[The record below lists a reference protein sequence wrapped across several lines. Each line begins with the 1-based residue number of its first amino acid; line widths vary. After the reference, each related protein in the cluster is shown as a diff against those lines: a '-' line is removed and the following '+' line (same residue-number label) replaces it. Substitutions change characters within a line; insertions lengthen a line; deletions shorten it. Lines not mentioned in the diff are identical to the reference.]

1 MNPVIQ
7 NLQINSFRGL
17 KGLNLSDL
25 GWVNILVGKNN
36 SGKTTI
42 LEAISIACNPLDPFQ
57 WIGTSERRMNIGRT
71 ANIGRTVTAP
81 RPSLESI
88 KWLFPQENS
97 SSEDRKDQRKIEIN
111 TTGDTDISVE
121 AIITEVYGIGS
132 NKNDNS
138 NDEEDLSPESDYAK
152 SGIYLDVFST
162 APFNGQI
169 NIFED
174 RRDDSK
180 TRTIENFQFWE
191 DERIIQPHRS
201 RDRVLFNH
209 AIVYPSYSSS
219 DVVLAFQLTQ
229 VTKEGEKSNLLE
241 VLRLFDPEILDIH
254 ILSTSSNRL
263 SLYIEHQKLGFAPF
277 YTFGDGLKKTLL
289 IALALPLAKNGILL
303 IDEIETSI
311 HFSALSQVFTWLIQ
325 ACKINKTQLF
335 VTTHSLEA
343 VDAMLDA
350 DSEKDEVVAFRLN
363 DDNKPPQ
370 RFAGE
375 LLQRLRSNR
384 GLDVR

>member
-57 WIGTSERRMNIGRT
+57 WIGTSERRLNIGRT
-71 ANIGRTVTAP
+71 PIAL

-88 KWLFPQENS
+88 KWLFPQEDSNL
-97 SSEDRKDQRKIEIN
+97 EDRKYQRKIEIN
-111 TTGDTDISVE
+111 TTGDTDVSVE
-121 AIITEVYGIGS
+121 AIITEIYGIGADKS
-132 NKNDNS
+132 ENA
-138 NDEEDLSPESDYAK
+138 DEEDLSVESEYAR
-152 SGIYLDVFST
+152 SGIELDVFST
-162 APFNGQI
+162 APFDPQT

-174 RRDDSK
+174 RANPSG

-191 DERIIQPHRS
+191 DERFIQSKRS
-201 RDRVLFNH
+201 RDRALLNH

-219 DVVLAFQLTQ
+219 DVVLAFRLTQ
-229 VTKEGEKSNLLE
+229 VTKEGAKSNLLE

-254 ILSTSSNRL
+254 ILSTFSNQS

-350 DSEKDEVVAFRLN
+350 ESEKDEIVAFRLN
-363 DDNKPPQ
+363 GDDKLPQ

>member
-17 KGLNLSDL
+17 TGLKLADL
-25 GWVNILVGKNN
+25 GWVNILVGENN

-42 LEAISIACNPLDPFQ
+42 LEAVSIACNPLDPFQ
-57 WIGTSERRMNIGRT
+57 WIGTSERRLNIGRT
-71 ANIGRTVTAP
+71 PTAI
-81 RPSLESI
+81 RPNLELI

-97 SSEDRKDQRKIEIN
+97 NLGAGEYQGEIEIN
-111 TTGDTDISVE
+111 LSGRIDISVLATISE
-121 AIITEVYGIGS
+121 ISSIGIRI
-132 NKNDNS
+132 
-138 NDEEDLSPESDYAK
+138 DEEDSQSEAEDLSGLETEYTR
-152 SGIYLDVFST
+152 SGLELEVLST
-162 APFNGQI
+162 APSDGQPTFFNYETQ
-169 NIFED
+169 E
-174 RRDDSK
+174 
-180 TRTIENFQFWE
+180 TFQFWD
-191 DERIIQPHRS
+191 DERFVQRKRLRGKALLSH
-201 RDRVLFNH
+201 V
-209 AIVYPSYSSS
+209 IVYPSYSSS
-219 DVVLAFQLTQ
+219 DVILALRLTQ
-229 VTKEGEKSNLLE
+229 ITKEGAKNNLLE
-241 VLRLFDPEILDIH
+241 VVRLFDPEILDIH
-254 ILSTSSNRL
+254 VLATASNRS

-311 HFSALSQVFTWLIQ
+311 HCSALNKVFSWLVK
-325 ACKINKTQLF
+325 ACKLTQTQLF

-350 DSEKDEVVAFRLN
+350 ESEKDEVVAFRLN
-363 DDNKPPQ
+363 SDNKPPQ
-370 RFAGE
+370 RFGGE

>member
-25 GWVNILVGKNN
+25 GLVNILVGKNN

-57 WIGTSERRMNIGRT
+57 WIGTSERRLNIGRT
-71 ANIGRTVTAP
+71 PTAL

-88 KWLFPQENS
+88 KWLFPQEDSNL
-97 SSEDRKDQRKIEIN
+97 EERQYQGEIEIGVSGQK
-111 TTGDTDISVE
+111 TISVRSTISE
-121 AIITEVYGIGS
+121 IYGIGAI
-132 NKNDNS
+132 KKD
-138 NDEEDLSPESDYAK
+138 DIEEDISISEDINISEAEFAR
-152 SGIYLDVFST
+152 SGVELEIRAT
-162 APFNGQI
+162 APSDDNQPNLFDYEI
-169 NIFED
+169 ED
-174 RRDDSK
+174 M
-180 TRTIENFQFWE
+180 FQFWE
-191 DERIIQPHRS
+191 DERFIQRK
-201 RDRVLFNH
+201 RVRVKALLNH
-209 AIVYPSYSSS
+209 IMVYPSYSSS
-219 DVVLAFQLTQ
+219 DILLALRLTQ
-229 VTKEGEKSNLLE
+229 ITKEGAKDDLLE
-241 VLRLFDPEILDIH
+241 VLRLFDSEIVNLH
-254 ILSTSSNRL
+254 IFASSQNRS

-363 DDNKPPQ
+363 GDEKQPQ

>member
-42 LEAISIACNPLDPFQ
+42 LEAISIACNPLDPLQ
-57 WIGTSERRMNIGRT
+57 WIGTSERRLNIGRT
-71 ANIGRTVTAP
+71 PIAL

-97 SSEDRKDQRKIEIN
+97 NLEERKYQRRIEIN
-111 TTGDTDISVE
+111 TTGDPDISVE
-121 AIITEVYGIGS
+121 AIITEIYGVGTDKS
-132 NKNDNS
+132 DN
-138 NDEEDLSPESDYAK
+138 NADEEELSVESKYAK
-152 SGIYLDVFST
+152 SGIDLDVFST
-162 APFNGQI
+162 APFDRQT
-169 NIFED
+169 NIF
-174 RRDDSK
+174 DDLANHNRN
-180 TRTIENFQFWE
+180 RTIENFQFWE
-191 DERIIQPHRS
+191 DERFIQSKRS
-201 RDRVLFNH
+201 RERALLNH

-219 DVVLAFQLTQ
+219 DVVLAFRLTQ
-229 VTKEGEKSNLLE
+229 VTKQGAKSNLLA

-254 ILSTSSNRL
+254 ILSTSSNRS

-311 HFSALSQVFTWLIQ
+311 HFSALSQVFTWLIK
-325 ACKINKTQLF
+325 ACNINKTQLF
-335 VTTHSLEA
+335 VTAHSLEA

-363 DDNKPPQ
+363 DNNSPPQ

-375 LLQRLRSNR
+375 LLQRLRFDR

>member
-17 KGLNLSDL
+17 TGLNLADL

-57 WIGTSERRMNIGRT
+57 WIGTSERRLNIGRT
-71 ANIGRTVTAP
+71 PMAL

-88 KWLFPQENS
+88 KWLFPQEDSNL
-97 SSEDRKDQRKIEIN
+97 EDRKIEIN
-111 TTGDTDISVE
+111 TTGDNDISVE
-121 AIITEVYGIGS
+121 AIITEVYGTGS
-132 NKNDNS
+132 SKSDNT
-138 NDEEDLSPESDYAK
+138 DDEDLSAESDYAK
-152 SGIYLDVFST
+152 SGIYLDIFST
-162 APFNGQI
+162 PPFNGQI

-174 RRDDSK
+174 RGDSSK
-180 TRTIENFQFWE
+180 TRTTEKFQFWE
-191 DERIIQPHRS
+191 DERFVQPQIS

-219 DVVLAFQLTQ
+219 DVVLAFRLTQ
-229 VTKEGEKSNLLE
+229 VTKEGAKSDLLE

-350 DSEKDEVVAFRLN
+350 DSEKDEIVAFRLN

>member
-57 WIGTSERRMNIGRT
+57 WIGTSERRLNIGRT
-71 ANIGRTVTAP
+71 ATTL

-97 SSEDRKDQRKIEIN
+97 NLEDRKYQRKIEIN
-111 TTGDTDISVE
+111 TNGDADISVE
-121 AIITEVYGIGS
+121 AIITEIHGTGADKS
-132 NKNDNS
+132 DNT
-138 NDEEDLSPESDYAK
+138 DDEDLSAESDYVK

-162 APFNGQI
+162 APFNDQL
-169 NIFED
+169 NLF
-174 RRDDSK
+174 DDQKDSSE
-180 TRTIENFQFWE
+180 TRTIANFQFWE
-191 DERIIQPHRS
+191 DERFVQPQIS

-219 DVVLAFQLTQ
+219 DVLIAFRLTQ
-229 VTKEGEKSNLLE
+229 VTKEGAKSDLLE

-325 ACKINKTQLF
+325 ACKVNKTQLF

-350 DSEKDEVVAFRLN
+350 ESEKDEIVAFRLN
-363 DDNKPPQ
+363 GDDKQPQ

>member
-17 KGLNLSDL
+17 KRLNLSDL

-42 LEAISIACNPLDPFQ
+42 LEAISIVCNPLDPFQ
-57 WIGTSERRMNIGRT
+57 WIGTSERRLNIGRAPT
-71 ANIGRTVTAP
+71 AL

-88 KWLFPQENS
+88 KWLFPQESNDLNARQQYQG
-97 SSEDRKDQRKIEIN
+97 EIEISASGSIN
-111 TTGDTDISVE
+111 ISVLATISE
-121 AIITEVYGIGS
+121 IYSIGAE
-132 NKNDNS
+132 KA
-138 NDEEDLSPESDYAK
+138 DEEAPSIEAEDVNTLETEYAR
-152 SGIYLDVFST
+152 SGIELEVLST
-162 APFNGQI
+162 APSDGQPKL
-169 NIFED
+169 FDYE
-174 RRDDSK
+174 
-180 TRTIENFQFWE
+180 IEETFQFWE
-191 DERIIQPHRS
+191 DERFVQRKRS
-201 RDRVLFNH
+201 RGKALVNH
-209 AIVYPSYSSS
+209 VTVYPSYSSS
-219 DVVLAFQLTQ
+219 DVILALRLTQ
-229 VTKEGEKSNLLE
+229 ITKEGTKKDLLE
-241 VLRLFDPEILDIH
+241 VVKLFDPEILDLH
-254 ILSTSSNRL
+254 VLATSQNRS
-263 SLYIEHQKLGFAPF
+263 SLYIEHRKLGLAPF
-277 YTFGDGLKKTLL
+277 YTFGDGLKKMLL
-289 IALALPLAKNGILL
+289 IALTLPLAKNGIFL

-311 HFSALSQVFTWLIQ
+311 HFSALSQVFTWLIK

-343 VDAMLDA
+343 VDAMLEA

>member
-57 WIGTSERRMNIGRT
+57 WVSTSERRLNIGKT
-71 ANIGRTVTAP
+71 PTTL

-88 KWLFPQENS
+88 KWLFPKDNS
-97 SSEDRKDQRKIEIN
+97 DLEDRAYQGEIQIEASGRK
-111 TTGDTDISVE
+111 TISVKATISE
-121 AIITEVYGIGS
+121 IYGIGS
-132 NKNDNS
+132 IKADGIE
-138 NDEEDLSPESDYAK
+138 DEDISTIESQNTSEAEFAR
-152 SGIYLDVFST
+152 SGVELEVRAT
-162 APFNGQI
+162 APS
-169 NIFED
+169 
-174 RRDDSK
+174 DDAK
-180 TRTIENFQFWE
+180 PNLFDYEVEETFQFWE
-191 DERIIQPHRS
+191 DERFIQRK
-201 RDRVLFNH
+201 RFREQVLLNH
-209 AIVYPSYSSS
+209 VTVYPSYSSS
-219 DVVLAFQLTQ
+219 DIILALRLTQ
-229 VTKEGEKSNLLE
+229 ITKEGAKDELLA
-241 VLRLFDPEILDIH
+241 VLRLFDSEIVNLH
-254 ILSTSSNRL
+254 ILANSQNRS

-350 DSEKDEVVAFRLN
+350 DSKKDEVVAFRLN

>member
-1 MNPVIQ
+1 MNPIIQ

-42 LEAISIACNPLDPFQ
+42 LEAISIVCNPLDPFQ
-57 WIGTSERRMNIGRT
+57 WIGTSERRLNIGRAPT
-71 ANIGRTVTAP
+71 AL

-88 KWLFPQENS
+88 KWLFPQESNDLNGRQQYQG
-97 SSEDRKDQRKIEIN
+97 EIEIN
-111 TTGDTDISVE
+111 ASGSINISVLATISE
-121 AIITEVYGIGS
+121 IYSIGAE
-132 NKNDNS
+132 KA
-138 NDEEDLSPESDYAK
+138 DEEAPSIEAEDVNTLETEYAR
-152 SGIYLDVFST
+152 SGIELEVLST
-162 APFNGQI
+162 APSDGQPKL
-169 NIFED
+169 F
-174 RRDDSK
+174 DDE
-180 TRTIENFQFWE
+180 IEETFQFWE
-191 DERIIQPHRS
+191 DERFVQRKRS
-201 RDRVLFNH
+201 RGKALVNH
-209 AIVYPSYSSS
+209 VTVYPSYSSS
-219 DVVLAFQLTQ
+219 DVILALRLTQ
-229 VTKEGEKSNLLE
+229 ITKEGTKNDLLE
-241 VLRLFDPEILDIH
+241 VVKLFDPEILDLH
-254 ILSTSSNRL
+254 VLATSQNRS
-263 SLYIEHQKLGFAPF
+263 SLYIEHRRLGLAPF
-277 YTFGDGLKKTLL
+277 YTFGDGLKKMLL
-289 IALALPLAKNGILL
+289 IALTLPLAKNGIFL

-311 HFSALSQVFTWLIQ
+311 HFSALSKVFTWLIK

-343 VDAMLDA
+343 VDAMLEA

>member
-57 WIGTSERRMNIGRT
+57 WIGTSERRLNIGRT
-71 ANIGRTVTAP
+71 PTAL

-97 SSEDRKDQRKIEIN
+97 NSEERKYQRKIEIN
-111 TTGDTDISVE
+111 TTGDKDISVE
-121 AIITEVYGIGS
+121 AIITEIYGTGS
-132 NKNDNS
+132 DKSDNT
-138 NDEEDLSPESDYAK
+138 DDEDLSVEAEYAK
-152 SGIYLDVFST
+152 SGIDLDVFST
-162 APFNGQI
+162 APFDGQI
-169 NIFED
+169 NIFD
-174 RRDDSK
+174 YRVDSSR

-191 DERIIQPHRS
+191 DERFVQPQRS
-201 RDRVLFNH
+201 RDRALFNH
-209 AIVYPSYSSS
+209 AIVYPAYSSS
-219 DVVLAFQLTQ
+219 DVVLAFRLTQ
-229 VTKEGEKSNLLE
+229 VTKEGAKSNLLE

-325 ACKINKTQLF
+325 ACKINKTVSSQ
-335 VTTHSLEA
+335 
-343 VDAMLDA
+343 
-350 DSEKDEVVAFRLN
+350 
-363 DDNKPPQ
+363 
-370 RFAGE
+370 
-375 LLQRLRSNR
+375 
-384 GLDVR
+384 

>member
-42 LEAISIACNPLDPFQ
+42 LEAISIVCNPLDPFQ
-57 WIGTSERRMNIGRT
+57 WIGTSERRLNIGRAPT
-71 ANIGRTVTAP
+71 AL

-88 KWLFPQENS
+88 KWLFPQESNDLNARQQYQG
-97 SSEDRKDQRKIEIN
+97 EIEIN
-111 TTGDTDISVE
+111 ASGSINISVLATISE
-121 AIITEVYGIGS
+121 IYSIGAE
-132 NKNDNS
+132 KA
-138 NDEEDLSPESDYAK
+138 DEEAPYIEAEDLNTLETEYAR
-152 SGIYLDVFST
+152 SGIELEVLST
-162 APFNGQI
+162 APSDGQPKL
-169 NIFED
+169 FDYE
-174 RRDDSK
+174 
-180 TRTIENFQFWE
+180 IEETFQFWE
-191 DERIIQPHRS
+191 DERFVQRKRS
-201 RDRVLFNH
+201 RGKALVNH
-209 AIVYPSYSSS
+209 VTVYPSYSSS
-219 DVVLAFQLTQ
+219 DVILALRLTEI
-229 VTKEGEKSNLLE
+229 TKEGTKKDLLE
-241 VLRLFDPEILDIH
+241 VVKLFDPEILDLH
-254 ILSTSSNRL
+254 VLATSQNRS
-263 SLYIEHQKLGFAPF
+263 SLYIEHRKLGLAPF
-277 YTFGDGLKKTLL
+277 YTFGDGLKKMLL
-289 IALALPLAKNGILL
+289 IALTLPLAKNGIFL

-311 HFSALSQVFTWLIQ
+311 HFSALSQVFTWLIK

-343 VDAMLDA
+343 VDAMLEA

>member
-17 KGLNLSDL
+17 KGLNLSEL

-71 ANIGRTVTAP
+71 ANIARTVTAS

-97 SSEDRKDQRKIEIN
+97 NSEDREYQRKIEIN

-121 AIITEVYGIGS
+121 AIITEIYGTGS
-132 NKNDNS
+132 DKNDN
-138 NDEEDLSPESDYAK
+138 DDEDLSAESDYAK
-152 SGIYLDVFST
+152 YGIDLDIFST
-162 APFNGQI
+162 SPFDGQI

-174 RRDDSK
+174 QRDYSK
-180 TRTIENFQFWE
+180 TQTTENFQFWE
-191 DERIIQPHRS
+191 NERFIQPHRS
-201 RDRVLFNH
+201 QDRVLFNH

-219 DVVLAFQLTQ
+219 DVVLAFRLTQ

-241 VLRLFDPEILDIH
+241 ILRLFDPEILDIH
-254 ILSTSSNRL
+254 ILSTSPSRL

-335 VTTHSLEA
+335 VTTHSLES

-350 DSEKDEVVAFRLN
+350 ESEKDEVVAFRLN
-363 DDNKPPQ
+363 GDNNPPQ

>member
-17 KGLNLSDL
+17 KGLNLSEL
-25 GWVNILVGKNN
+25 GSVNILVGKNN

-42 LEAISIACNPLDPFQ
+42 LEAISIACNPIDPFQ
-57 WIGTSERRMNIGRT
+57 WIGTSERRLNIGRSPI
-71 ANIGRTVTAP
+71 AL

-97 SSEDRKDQRKIEIN
+97 DLKNRQYQGEIEIN
-111 TTGDTDISVE
+111 VTGNTAISVIATISDIYGVGSE
-121 AIITEVYGIGS
+121 KADFIDEQDTSSDPENVDTSQTEY
-132 NKNDNS
+132 
-138 NDEEDLSPESDYAK
+138 ER
-152 SGIYLDVFST
+152 SGVELEVL
-162 APFNGQI
+162 I
-169 NIFED
+169 NEQA
-174 RRDDSK
+174 DSK
-180 TRTIENFQFWE
+180 PDNFEPINQDNTFQFWE
-191 DERIIQPHRS
+191 DERFVQRKKMRGKPL
-201 RDRVLFNH
+201 VNH
-209 AIVYPSYSSS
+209 VTVYPSYSSS
-219 DVVLAFQLTQ
+219 DVMLALRLTQ
-229 VTKEGEKSNLLE
+229 ITKEGVKNDLLE

-254 ILSTSSNRL
+254 ILTSAPRISN
-263 SLYIEHQKLGFAPF
+263 LYIEHQQLGFAPF

-289 IALALPLAKNGILL
+289 IALALPLAKDGILL

-311 HFSALSQVFTWLIQ
+311 HFSALSQVFDWLIK
-325 ACKINKTQLF
+325 ACKINNTQLF

-350 DSEKDEVVAFRLN
+350 ESKKEEVVAFRLN
-363 DDNKPPQ
+363 SDGEAPQ

-375 LLQRLRSNR
+375 FLQRLRFNR

>member
-57 WIGTSERRMNIGRT
+57 WVSTSERRLNIGKT
-71 ANIGRTVTAP
+71 PTTL

-88 KWLFPQENS
+88 EWLFPKHNS
-97 SSEDRKDQRKIEIN
+97 DLEDRAYQGAIQIEASGRK
-111 TTGDTDISVE
+111 TISVKATISE
-121 AIITEVYGIGS
+121 IYGIGS
-132 NKNDNS
+132 IKADGIE
-138 NDEEDLSPESDYAK
+138 DEDISTIESQNTSEAEFAR
-152 SGIYLDVFST
+152 SGVELEVRAT
-162 APFNGQI
+162 APS
-169 NIFED
+169 
-174 RRDDSK
+174 DDAK
-180 TRTIENFQFWE
+180 PNLFDYEVEETFQFWE
-191 DERIIQPHRS
+191 DERFIQRK
-201 RDRVLFNH
+201 RFRGQVLLNH
-209 AIVYPSYSSS
+209 VTVYPSYSSS
-219 DVVLAFQLTQ
+219 DIILALRLTQ
-229 VTKEGEKSNLLE
+229 ITKEGSKDELLA
-241 VLRLFDPEILDIH
+241 VLRLFDSEIVNLH
-254 ILSTSSNRL
+254 ILANSQNR
-263 SLYIEHQKLGFAPF
+263 SILYIEHQKLGFAPF

-289 IALALPLAKNGILL
+289 IALTLPLAKNGILL

-350 DSEKDEVVAFRLN
+350 ESEKDEVVAFRLN
-363 DDNKPPQ
+363 GDNNPPQ

>member
-17 KGLNLSDL
+17 TGLKLSDL
-25 GWVNILVGKNN
+25 GWVNILVGENN

-42 LEAISIACNPLDPFQ
+42 LEAVSIACNPLDPFQ
-57 WIGTSERRMNIGRT
+57 WIGTSERRLNIGRT
-71 ANIGRTVTAP
+71 PTAT

-97 SSEDRKDQRKIEIN
+97 NLGTGEYQGEIEIN
-111 TTGDTDISVE
+111 LSGGIDISVLATISE
-121 AIITEVYGIGS
+121 ISSTGIRI
-132 NKNDNS
+132 
-138 NDEEDLSPESDYAK
+138 DEEDSQNEAEDLSGLETEYTR
-152 SGIYLDVFST
+152 SGLELEVLST
-162 APFNGQI
+162 APSDDRPTLFNYETQ
-169 NIFED
+169 E
-174 RRDDSK
+174 
-180 TRTIENFQFWE
+180 TFQFWD
-191 DERIIQPHRS
+191 DERFVQRKRLRGKALLSH
-201 RDRVLFNH
+201 V
-209 AIVYPSYSSS
+209 IVYPSYSSS
-219 DVVLAFQLTQ
+219 DVILALRLTQ
-229 VTKEGEKSNLLE
+229 ITKEGAKNNLLE
-241 VLRLFDPEILDIH
+241 VVRLFDPEILDIH
-254 ILSTSSNRL
+254 ILSTPSNRS

-311 HFSALSQVFTWLIQ
+311 HCSALNKVFSWLVK
-325 ACKINKTQLF
+325 ACKLTQTQLF

-350 DSEKDEVVAFRLN
+350 ESEKDEVVAFRLN
-363 DDNKPPQ
+363 SDNKPPQ
-370 RFAGE
+370 RFGGE

>member
-42 LEAISIACNPLDPFQ
+42 LEAISIVCNPLDPFQ
-57 WIGTSERRMNIGRT
+57 WIGTSERRLNIGRAPT
-71 ANIGRTVTAP
+71 AL

-88 KWLFPQENS
+88 KWLFPQESNDLNARQQYQG
-97 SSEDRKDQRKIEIN
+97 EIEISASGSIN
-111 TTGDTDISVE
+111 ISVLATISE
-121 AIITEVYGIGS
+121 IYSIGAE
-132 NKNDNS
+132 KA
-138 NDEEDLSPESDYAK
+138 DEEAPSIEAEDVNTLETEYAR
-152 SGIYLDVFST
+152 SGIELEVLST
-162 APFNGQI
+162 APSDGQPKL
-169 NIFED
+169 FDYE
-174 RRDDSK
+174 
-180 TRTIENFQFWE
+180 IEETFQFWE
-191 DERIIQPHRS
+191 DERFVQRKRS
-201 RDRVLFNH
+201 RGKALVNH
-209 AIVYPSYSSS
+209 VTVYPSYSSS
-219 DVVLAFQLTQ
+219 DVILALRLTQ
-229 VTKEGEKSNLLE
+229 ITKEGTKKDLLE
-241 VLRLFDPEILDIH
+241 VVKLFDPEILDLH
-254 ILSTSSNRL
+254 VLATSQNRS
-263 SLYIEHQKLGFAPF
+263 SLYIEHRKLGLAPF
-277 YTFGDGLKKTLL
+277 YTFGDGLKKMLL
-289 IALALPLAKNGILL
+289 IALTLPLAKNGIFL

-311 HFSALSQVFTWLIQ
+311 HFSALSQVFTWLIK

-343 VDAMLDA
+343 VDAMLEA

>member
-17 KGLNLSDL
+17 KGLNLSEL
-25 GWVNILVGKNN
+25 GSVNILVGKNN

-57 WIGTSERRMNIGRT
+57 WIGTSERRLNIGRT
-71 ANIGRTVTAP
+71 PTAL

-88 KWLFPQENS
+88 KWLFPQEDS
-97 SSEDRKDQRKIEIN
+97 GLEESHYQGEIEIDASGRK
-111 TTGDTDISVE
+111 TISVKATISE
-121 AIITEVYGIGS
+121 IYGIGAI
-132 NKNDNS
+132 KKYGIE
-138 NDEEDLSPESDYAK
+138 EEDISISQDLNLNTSEAEFAR
-152 SGIYLDVFST
+152 SGVELEVRAT
-162 APFNGQI
+162 APS
-169 NIFED
+169 
-174 RRDDSK
+174 DDIQPNLFDYE
-180 TRTIENFQFWE
+180 IEEIFQFWE
-191 DERIIQPHRS
+191 DERFIQRMKG
-201 RDRVLFNH
+201 RVKALLNH
-209 AIVYPSYSSS
+209 VTVYPSYSSS
-219 DVVLAFQLTQ
+219 DILLALRLTQ
-229 VTKEGEKSNLLE
+229 ITKKGMKDDLLE
-241 VLRLFDPEILDIH
+241 VLRLFDSEIINLH
-254 ILSTSSNRL
+254 ILASSQNRS
-263 SLYIEHQKLGFAPF
+263 SLYIEHQKLGFTPF

-311 HFSALSQVFTWLIQ
+311 HFSALSQVFTWLIK

-350 DSEKDEVVAFRLN
+350 ESEKEEVVAFRLN
-363 DDNKPPQ
+363 SDGELPQ

>member
-42 LEAISIACNPLDPFQ
+42 LEAISIVCNPLDPFQ
-57 WIGTSERRMNIGRT
+57 WIGTSERRLNIGRAPT
-71 ANIGRTVTAP
+71 AL

-88 KWLFPQENS
+88 KWLFPQESNDLKARQQYQG
-97 SSEDRKDQRKIEIN
+97 EIEIN
-111 TTGDTDISVE
+111 ASGNINISVLATISE
-121 AIITEVYGIGS
+121 IYSIGAEKADS
-132 NKNDNS
+132 A
-138 NDEEDLSPESDYAK
+138 DEEDPSIEAEDVNTLETEYAR
-152 SGIYLDVFST
+152 SGIELEVLST
-162 APFNGQI
+162 APTDGQPKL
-169 NIFED
+169 FDYE
-174 RRDDSK
+174 
-180 TRTIENFQFWE
+180 IEETFQFWE
-191 DERIIQPHRS
+191 DERFVQRKRS
-201 RDRVLFNH
+201 RGKALVNH
-209 AIVYPSYSSS
+209 VTVYPSYFSS
-219 DVVLAFQLTQ
+219 DVILALRLTQ
-229 VTKEGEKSNLLE
+229 ITKEGTKNDLLE
-241 VLRLFDPEILDIH
+241 VVKLFDPEILDLH
-254 ILSTSSNRL
+254 VLATSQNRS
-263 SLYIEHQKLGFAPF
+263 SLYIEHRKLGLAPF
-277 YTFGDGLKKTLL
+277 YTFGDGLKKMLL
-289 IALALPLAKNGILL
+289 IALTLPLAKNGIFL

-311 HFSALSQVFTWLIQ
+311 HFSALSQVFTWLIK

-363 DDNKPPQ
+363 DNNKPPQ

>member
-25 GWVNILVGKNN
+25 GWINILVGKNN

-57 WIGTSERRMNIGRT
+57 WIGTSERRLNIGRT
-71 ANIGRTVTAP
+71 HTAL

-88 KWLFPQENS
+88 KWLFPQEDSNLEERQYQGEIKIDAS
-97 SSEDRKDQRKIEIN
+97 GRK
-111 TTGDTDISVE
+111 TISVKATISE
-121 AIITEVYGIGS
+121 IYGIGAIKTDGIEEGIS
-132 NKNDNS
+132 TS
-138 NDEEDLSPESDYAK
+138 EDLNTSEAEFAR
-152 SGIYLDVFST
+152 SGVELEIRAT
-162 APFNGQI
+162 APS
-169 NIFED
+169 
-174 RRDDSK
+174 DDIQPNLFDYE
-180 TRTIENFQFWE
+180 IEEIFQFWE
-191 DERIIQPHRS
+191 DERFIQRM
-201 RDRVLFNH
+201 RVRAKALLNH
-209 AIVYPSYSSS
+209 VTVYPSYSSS
-219 DVVLAFQLTQ
+219 DILLALRLTQ
-229 VTKEGEKSNLLE
+229 ITKEGMKDDLLE
-241 VLRLFDPEILDIH
+241 VLRLFDSEIVNLH
-254 ILSTSSNRL
+254 ILASSQNRS

-311 HFSALSQVFTWLIQ
+311 HFSALSQVFTWLIK
-325 ACKINKTQLF
+325 ACKINKIQLF

-363 DDNKPPQ
+363 GDDKQPQ
-370 RFAGE
+370 RFSGE

>member
-17 KGLNLSDL
+17 KRLNLSDL

-42 LEAISIACNPLDPFQ
+42 LEAISIVCNPLDPFQ
-57 WIGTSERRMNIGRT
+57 WIGTSERRLNIGRAPT
-71 ANIGRTVTAP
+71 AL

-88 KWLFPQENS
+88 KWLFPQESNDLNARQQYQG
-97 SSEDRKDQRKIEIN
+97 EIEISASGSIN
-111 TTGDTDISVE
+111 ISVLATISE
-121 AIITEVYGIGS
+121 IYSIGAE
-132 NKNDNS
+132 KA
-138 NDEEDLSPESDYAK
+138 DEEAPSIEAEDVNTLETEYAR
-152 SGIYLDVFST
+152 SGIELEVLST
-162 APFNGQI
+162 APSDGQPKL
-169 NIFED
+169 FDYE
-174 RRDDSK
+174 
-180 TRTIENFQFWE
+180 IEETFQFWE
-191 DERIIQPHRS
+191 DERFVQRKRS
-201 RDRVLFNH
+201 RGKALVNH
-209 AIVYPSYSSS
+209 VTVYPSYSSS
-219 DVVLAFQLTQ
+219 DVILALRLTQ
-229 VTKEGEKSNLLE
+229 ITKEGTKKDLLE
-241 VLRLFDPEILDIH
+241 VVKLFDPEILDLH
-254 ILSTSSNRL
+254 VLATSQNRS
-263 SLYIEHQKLGFAPF
+263 SLYIEHRRLGLAPF
-277 YTFGDGLKKTLL
+277 YTFGDGLKKMLL
-289 IALALPLAKNGILL
+289 IALTLPLAKNGIFL
-303 IDEIETSI
+303 IEEIETSI
-311 HFSALSQVFTWLIQ
+311 HFSALSQVFTWLIK

-343 VDAMLDA
+343 VDAMLEA